1 MSLEKIAVVTDS
13 TAYIPREQV
22 VQHDIHIVPLSVTVG
37 GQSFKEEKELSTE
50 DFYTYAKK
58 SEDFPTSSQPAPGE
72 FIHVFETLKDKGID
86 TIITI
91 HLSSKI
97 SGTYQNA
104 VSAGNLVDGV
114 NVIAIDS
121 GISCMAQG
129 MLVLKAAEGISTG
142 KSVQEIQQN
151 IEELLDA
158 MDAYFMVDDLNNLAH
173 GGRLNGA
180 QAMIGSLLQI
190 KPILH
195 FEEKKI
201 ELFEKVRTQKKALKR
216 IEELLAEA
224 VERNQAQQAYVIHG
238 NCPEKGLKWMNELQ
252 VNFPSVEFE
261 LSYFGPVIG
270 THLGEGALGLTWSIK

>member
-13 TAYIPREQV
+13 TAYIPKEQLA
-22 VQHDIHIVPLSVTVG
+22 QYDIHIVPLSVTVG

-50 DFYTYAKK
+50 DFYAYAKQ
-58 SEDFPTSSQPAPGE
+58 SEAFPTSSQPAPGD
-72 FIHVFETLKDKGID
+72 FIHLFEQLKSNGIE

-91 HLSSKI
+91 HLSSEI

-104 VSAGNLVDGV
+104 VSAGSLVDGI

-129 MLVLKAAEGISTG
+129 MLVLKAAEGVSSG
-142 KSVQEIQQN
+142 KSVQEIQQD
-151 IEELLDA
+151 IAALLEV
-158 MDAYFMVDDLNNLAH
+158 MDAYFMVDDLNNLAR

-224 VERNQAQQAYVIHG
+224 VEKNQAQRAYVIHG

-252 VNFPSVEFE
+252 TNFPSVEFK